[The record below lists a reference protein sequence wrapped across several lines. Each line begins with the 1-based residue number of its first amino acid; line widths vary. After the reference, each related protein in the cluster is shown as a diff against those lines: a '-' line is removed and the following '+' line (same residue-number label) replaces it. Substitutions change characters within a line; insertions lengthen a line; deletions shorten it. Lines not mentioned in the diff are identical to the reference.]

1 MAFNQYVF
9 SDIVELISEKI
20 KIKDLKKENYISTD
34 NMLPNFSGI
43 TLAENL
49 PNSASCNRFA
59 KKDILFSNIRT
70 YFKKVW
76 LAEFSGGC
84 SPDVLVMRSKNT
96 DILLNEYLFL
106 L

>member
-34 NMLPNFSGI
+34 NMLPNFGGI

-59 KKDILFSNIRT
+59 KKDIL
-70 YFKKVW
+70 
-76 LAEFSGGC
+76 
-84 SPDVLVMRSKNT
+84 
-96 DILLNEYLFL
+96 
-106 L
+106 